1 MKKLISSRRGAAIE
15 LAIGVMFVMIA
26 LSIILVTNA
35 SLQNKEMKSDVAD
48 LEQKIELMEI
58 TDYIINNPEEVEY
71 NSYDIACE
79 IKVNSELGIITRTYI
94 VSKDGE
100 KVLSF
105 VATKATDET
114 EFTITSWN

>member
-58 TDYIINNPEEVEY
+58 TDKILADPDVTQYLDYKISNNNGTYTVTDNAENVVLTFTVDENGKII
-71 NSYDIACE
+71 
-79 IKVNSELGIITRTYI
+79 
-94 VSKDGE
+94 
-100 KVLSF
+100 
-105 VATKATDET
+105 
-114 EFTITSWN
+114 SWN

>member
-58 TDYIINNPEEVEY
+58 GEYVCEHQADFTEGQLTPIENTVYTVLRSENTYEIYKGENVVLTIEVDGNKII
-71 NSYDIACE
+71 
-79 IKVNSELGIITRTYI
+79 
-94 VSKDGE
+94 
-100 KVLSF
+100 
-105 VATKATDET
+105 
-114 EFTITSWN
+114 SWN